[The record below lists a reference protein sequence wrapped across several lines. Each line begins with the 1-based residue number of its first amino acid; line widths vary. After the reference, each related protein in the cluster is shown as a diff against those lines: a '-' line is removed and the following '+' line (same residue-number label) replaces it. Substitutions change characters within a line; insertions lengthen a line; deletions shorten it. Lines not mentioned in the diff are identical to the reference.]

1 MSFQYSP
8 IRTAAALLT
17 AFLLAA
23 CVLTACAG
31 SGQGEENSQAAGPDD
46 LQTKELFA
54 MDTYMT
60 LTAYGDDA
68 AAALDEAEQEILRLN
83 KLLSAEDSGSEIGLL
98 NASGGGPASEE
109 TIRLVERAQEINA
122 MTDGAFDITLYP
134 VKILWGFTDD
144 AYRVPSQAE
153 IQEALRLVGPDKL
166 TVSAGDTGEGDN
178 VQSSAGSSMTGS
190 TQSSADSGADNSSGS
205 GALLIYEQPGVK
217 IDLGGIAKGYTS
229 GRVMEIFREH
239 GVKGLVNLG
248 GNVQACGGKPDGSDW
263 KVAIRK
269 PESTEEK
276 EIRWV
281 DESTPE
287 GRALGRIEFPGIV
300 QIHDRAVVTSGG
312 YERFFEKDGSFYHH
326 ILDPATGRPSDSDLV
341 SATVVSEDGALADGL
356 STSLFVMGSEKAAA
370 LWKSHTDLFDMILI
384 DRQGKLY
391 VSEGLEGKF
400 ESDLDINWIR
410 R

>member
-1 MSFQYSP
+1 M
-8 IRTAAALLT
+8 
-17 AFLLAA
+17 
-23 CVLTACAG
+23 
-31 SGQGEENSQAAGPDD
+31 
-46 LQTKELFA
+46 
-54 MDTYMT
+54 
-60 LTAYGDDA
+60 
-68 AAALDEAEQEILRLN
+68 
-83 KLLSAEDSGSEIGLL
+83 
-98 NASGGGPASEE
+98 
-109 TIRLVERAQEINA
+109 
-122 MTDGAFDITLYP
+122 
-134 VKILWGFTDD
+134 
-144 AYRVPSQAE
+144 
-153 IQEALRLVGPDKL
+153 
-166 TVSAGDTGEGDN
+166 SAGDTGEGDN

-356 STSLFVMGSEKAAA
+356 STSLFVMGSEKAVA

>member
-122 MTDGAFDITLYP
+122 MTDGAFDITP
-134 VKILWGFTDD
+134 CQNT
-144 AYRVPSQAE
+144 
-153 IQEALRLVGPDKL
+153 VGLHGRCLPRS
-166 TVSAGDTGEGDN
+166 V
-178 VQSSAGSSMTGS
+178 
-190 TQSSADSGADNSSGS
+190 
-205 GALLIYEQPGVK
+205 
-217 IDLGGIAKGYTS
+217 S
-229 GRVMEIFREH
+229 GRDP
-239 GVKGLVNLG
+239 GSA
-248 GNVQACGGKPDGSDW
+248 QA
-263 KVAIRK
+263 R
-269 PESTEEK
+269 
-276 EIRWV
+276 R
-281 DESTPE
+281 
-287 GRALGRIEFPGIV
+287 
-300 QIHDRAVVTSGG
+300 SGQADCERRG
-312 YERFFEKDGSFYHH
+312 Y
-326 ILDPATGRPSDSDLV
+326 
-341 SATVVSEDGALADGL
+341 
-356 STSLFVMGSEKAAA
+356 
-370 LWKSHTDLFDMILI
+370 
-384 DRQGKLY
+384 
-391 VSEGLEGKF
+391 
-400 ESDLDINWIR
+400 R
-410 R
+410 RG